1 MSQFNPAALN
11 TDDMVNEAVNLQNEV
26 AVILN
31 DPKATADD
39 LAKADRMLDEAVTLT
54 NRSTKLRSL
63 ATDMKLL
70 INDPKKDKK
79 NDPSFELE
87 WNDWG
92 EYLNAV
98 QMAKKSPHY
107 ADERLKFE
115 SPHSRMP
122 MAVKDLSSNVGAQGG
137 FLAPVQFIPQ
147 IRALQAEASIVAPR
161 ATVIPMATRSI
172 QMPALQQGTTTA
184 GVSHYFGGIQVY
196 YQGEAAAMTST
207 DAAFR
212 LLTLEAYDLT
222 GLIHVPDQLLSDSA
236 ISVSA
241 WLQGPLGLP
250 GAFAHRADYA
260 YLRGTGAGQPLGVLN
275 SGSLISRTRTTG
287 STIKYDDVVN
297 LLSRSLPTPNRC
309 WVASISS
316 LATLLT
322 VNGPSGNPSYLWG
335 NMEQGVPS
343 RLMGLPILWTEKMP
357 AMGAAGDL
365 LLADFSFY
373 LIGERENYLFDTTD
387 QVKWTQNM
395 TSFKAVMRHDGQPWL
410 ALPFTLMDG
419 TTTISPFVTIAA

>member
-1 MSQFNPAALN
+1 VSQFNPAALN
-11 TDDMVNEAVNLQNEV
+11 TDDMVNEAVKLQNEA
-26 AVILN
+26 AVIYN
-31 DPKATADD
+31 DPKASADD
-39 LAKADRMLDEAVTLT
+39 LAKADRMIDEAIIKTT
-54 NRSTKLRSL
+54 RSKKLRDIGS
-63 ATDMKLL
+63 DMQVLL
-70 INDPKKDKK
+70 NNPTKDAK
-79 NDPSFELE
+79 NNPDFELSWE
-87 WNDWG
+87 GWG

-98 QMAKKSPHY
+98 KAYKSREFTDP
-107 ADERLKFE
+107 RLKYE

-122 MAVKDLSSNVGAQGG
+122 VAAKDLSGNVGSAGG

-172 QMPALQQGTTTA
+172 QMPALQQGQTTA
-184 GVSHYFGGIQVY
+184 GVSHYFGGIQVF
-196 YQGEAAAMTST
+196 YQGEAATMTST

-222 GLIHVPDQLLSDSA
+222 GLIHVPDTLLADSA

-275 SGSLISRTRTTG
+275 SGALISRTRTTG
-287 STIKYDDVVN
+287 STIKYDDIVN
-297 LLSRSLPTPNRC
+297 VLSRSLPTPNRC

-322 VNGPSGNPSYLWG
+322 INGPSGNPSYLWG
-335 NMEQGVPS
+335 SMENGVPS

-357 AMGAAGDL
+357 AMGSAGDL